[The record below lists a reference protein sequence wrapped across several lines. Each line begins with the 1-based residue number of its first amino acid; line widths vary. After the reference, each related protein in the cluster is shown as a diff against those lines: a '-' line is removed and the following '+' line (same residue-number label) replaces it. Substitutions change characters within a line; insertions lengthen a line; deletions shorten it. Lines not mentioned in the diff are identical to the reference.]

1 MTFWDDRYAADGYR
15 FGTDPAAFLRT
26 HAGHIAPG
34 SRVLCVGDGEGRNSV
49 WLAGQGHRVTA
60 LDPSGVAL
68 DKAARLARARGVTV
82 EAVQATAEDWDWF
95 RPFDAVVAIFV
106 QFAAPARRAAMFAGI
121 AAALVP
127 GGVVLVHGYHVRHL
141 QPGYGRGGSR
151 DPDNLYT
158 PDLLRAAFPG
168 WEVAVCAD
176 HDADLAEGD
185 AHVGRSALVDFVARK
200 P

>member
-1 MTFWDDRYAADGYR
+1 MGSWDERYAGEGYR
-15 FGTDPAAFLRT
+15 FGTEPAVFLRA

-60 LDPSGVAL
+60 FDPSGVAL

-82 EAVQATAEDWDWF
+82 EVAQAGVEDWDWS

-106 QFAAPARRAAMFAGI
+106 QFAPPPLRAAMFEGFAG
-121 AAALVP
+121 AVVP
-127 GGVVLVHGYHVRHL
+127 GGVVLIHGYHVRHL
-141 QPGYGRGGSR
+141 QPGYGRGGSKV
-151 DPDNLYT
+151 PEHLYT
-158 PDLLRAAFPG
+158 PDLLRDAFPG
-168 WEVAVCAD
+168 WDVLVAND